1 LSAKSPSEK
10 LREIDV
16 RLAEIESEKTR
27 LLDRKKQLLATNQ
40 LIPSS
45 RFSLAQKV
53 EIFRR
58 LFRGRTDVFA
68 TRWENAQGRSG
79 YAVAC
84 HNEWVTGVCNKPK
97 VKCGDCPNRHYKTLD
112 EQVIYDH
119 LAGKHVVGLY
129 PLLPDST
136 CHFLAVDFDKDEWKD
151 TVLALAHV
159 CRQFDVPYAIEVSR
173 SGNGAHLW
181 IFFSEAIQ
189 AGLARRLGFGLLD
202 KAMEIHA
209 GLSFESYDRLFP
221 NQDLMPE
228 GGFGN
233 LIALPLQQEKRQQG
247 KTIFVDDHL
256 RPIDD
261 QWEFL
266 AGLNVITT
274 DSVDRLADDLAPQNL
289 VVPLAESP
297 FTEALSAETTAPW
310 EQSLRIDHDKIPDCP
325 RKIAIALS
333 NHIYIKLSDIPAKL
347 TARLRRVAS
356 FSNPVFFKK
365 QAMRFSTHG
374 TPRYITCARIGG
386 GYLSLPRG
394 CLDDVVS
401 LLDEQGIDVEFDD
414 KRIRGTLLDK
424 LSFIGELRSDQ
435 QEAVERMGQY
445 DTGILHAPTAFGKT
459 VAAIGVISH
468 RKVSTLILTHSR
480 QLLDQW
486 KERLGSFVSGV
497 EVGVVGGG
505 KKRPSGEIDIAT
517 YQSLIDKKNNLVSDL
532 IDQYGQVIIDECHH
546 ISAPR
551 YEMVLNEV
559 KARYVMGLT
568 ATPNRQDGHQ
578 KIMFMVA
585 GPVRQKVKSDVGSNF
600 EQQVI
605 VRRRYDPVLEKL
617 NQVEEKLHISAV
629 YRSLVENASRNR
641 QIIDDVLEKVHG
653 GAHCLVL
660 TERREHAEIL
670 SQSLR
675 DQEIVTVVLRGAMRA
690 KEQAAAEELLDDAQ
704 VIVAT
709 GKYIGEGFDLPRLDT
724 LFLALPIAWKGTLAQ
739 YAGRIHREAEGKDMV
754 TIYDYVDSSVPMLNR
769 MFNKREKGYKAMGYD
784 IQYGT
789 ADQNMNIIEYS
800 GNGH

>member
-365 QAMRFSTHG
+365 QCAFLPMGHLAILPVPELGEGTYRYLGAAWMTWFRCWMNKVLTLSSTINASG
-374 TPRYITCARIGG
+374 ARYSI
-386 GYLSLPRG
+386 
-394 CLDDVVS
+394 
-401 LLDEQGIDVEFDD
+401 
-414 KRIRGTLLDK
+414 
-424 LSFIGELRSDQ
+424 
-435 QEAVERMGQY
+435 
-445 DTGILHAPTAFGKT
+445 
-459 VAAIGVISH
+459 
-468 RKVSTLILTHSR
+468 
-480 QLLDQW
+480 
-486 KERLGSFVSGV
+486 
-497 EVGVVGGG
+497 
-505 KKRPSGEIDIAT
+505 
-517 YQSLIDKKNNLVSDL
+517 NLVLSANCGL
-532 IDQYGQVIIDECHH
+532 INRKPLRGWGSTTQGYFTPLQPLVKPLPLLASLVTAR
-546 ISAPR
+546 SAP
-551 YEMVLNEV
+551 
-559 KARYVMGLT
+559 
-568 ATPNRQDGHQ
+568 
-578 KIMFMVA
+578 
-585 GPVRQKVKSDVGSNF
+585 
-600 EQQVI
+600 
-605 VRRRYDPVLEKL
+605 
-617 NQVEEKLHISAV
+617 
-629 YRSLVENASRNR
+629 
-641 QIIDDVLEKVHG
+641 
-653 GAHCLVL
+653 
-660 TERREHAEIL
+660 
-670 SQSLR
+670 
-675 DQEIVTVVLRGAMRA
+675 
-690 KEQAAAEELLDDAQ
+690 
-704 VIVAT
+704 
-709 GKYIGEGFDLPRLDT
+709 
-724 LFLALPIAWKGTLAQ
+724 
-739 YAGRIHREAEGKDMV
+739 
-754 TIYDYVDSSVPMLNR
+754 
-769 MFNKREKGYKAMGYD
+769 
-784 IQYGT
+784 
-789 ADQNMNIIEYS
+789 
-800 GNGH
+800 